1 MIDTVVFDLDGTL
14 RDWEAGIAQA
24 LAELRPEV
32 PEQYSDGLEARLA
45 DATDRLLVV
54 RRDGRVVDRR
64 HYWYAVD
71 PLPPWRDALPG
82 ADPEVVAALATRFAE
97 LLDAVPF
104 ADVHPALEQ
113 LREGYALGV
122 LSNGQRPDAALARMG
137 FAHYFDAIVSVFG
150 GEEKPSPRA
159 FVEVLAELGASPVDA
174 AYVGDSIA
182 NDVDG
187 ALEAGLTAV
196 WLDRYGDTAPPPAG
210 AHRIASLS
218 ELPMLLLEL
227 AG

>member
-24 LAELRPEV
+24 RAELRPEV
-32 PEQYSDGLEARLA
+32 PEQYAGGLEARLA
-45 DATDRLLVV
+45 EATERLLIV
-54 RRDGRVVDRR
+54 RREGRVVDRR
-64 HYWYAVD
+64 HNWYAVD

-82 ADPEVVAALATRFAE
+82 AEPRVVATLANRFAE

-104 ADVHPALEQ
+104 ADVHPALER

-122 LSNGQRPDAALARMG
+122 LSNGPRPDAPLTRMG
-137 FAHYFDAIVSVFG
+137 FAHYFDAIVTAFG
-150 GEEKPSPRA
+150 GEQKPSPRA
-159 FVEVLAELGASPVDA
+159 FLEVLAELGASPEDA

-182 NDVDG
+182 NDVEG

-210 AHRIASLS
+210 AHRIASLE
-218 ELPMLLLEL
+218 ELPELLLEL
-227 AG
+227 AE

>member
-1 MIDTVVFDLDGTL
+1 MVDTVVFDVDGTL
-14 RDWEAGIAQA
+14 RDWEAGIARA

-32 PEQYSDGLEARLA
+32 PEQYRDGLEAQLA

-54 RRDGRVVDRR
+54 RRGGRVVDRR
-64 HYWYAVD
+64 PYWYAVD
-71 PLPPWRDALPG
+71 PLPQWRDALPG
-82 ADPEVVAALATRFAE
+82 ADATVVAALANRFAE

-122 LSNGQRPDAALARMG
+122 LSNGPRPDATLARMG
-137 FAHYFDAIVSVFG
+137 FAHEFDAIVSVFG

-159 FVEVLAELGASPVDA
+159 FVGVLDQLGASPVDA

-182 NDVDG
+182 NDVEG
-187 ALEAGLTAV
+187 ALEAGLTAI

-210 AHRIASLS
+210 AHRIESLS
-218 ELPMLLLEL
+218 QLPALLLGL
-227 AG
+227 A